1 MYNAIYKSLAM
12 AAVVLLAASCGD
24 SRSDAARELCRQSES
39 EIAAGRHYAAIE
51 LLDTLD
57 SRYRDLTE
65 VRRSGMAIR
74 ARAMEGIALDSIPLY
89 DARLAAATLA
99 VDSMRPL
106 FEHVDGAPGID
117 GYYLP
122 KGTDRRA
129 FATTGIQGRVSDD
142 GLFYIAASVAGRS
155 IGLRALELRSGAETC
170 TSADISPA
178 RVVTVRG
185 SEAAS
190 FSPEEVDVIGRWLT
204 SHRGQVKLVLRGR
217 RSDISQALSAR
228 QQKEIVDCYAYA
240 KALQEQRTASIRR
253 EKYERMLATARD
265 QIANLTPAPDND

>member
-1 MYNAIYKSLAM
+1 MYNAICKSLAM
-12 AAVVLLAASCGD
+12 AAVVLFAAACGD

-39 EIAAGRHYAAIE
+39 EIAAGRHYAAIG

-142 GLFYIAASVAGRS
+142 GLFYRQCGRAQHRTACAGIAQWSRDMH
-155 IGLRALELRSGAETC
+155 LRRYLACQSGY
-170 TSADISPA
+170 SP
-178 RVVTVRG
+178 
-185 SEAAS
+185 
-190 FSPEEVDVIGRWLT
+190 W
-204 SHRGQVKLVLRGR
+204 LRGR
-217 RSDISQALSAR
+217 Q
-228 QQKEIVDCYAYA
+228 
-240 KALQEQRTASIRR
+240 LQS
-253 EKYERMLATARD
+253 
-265 QIANLTPAPDND
+265 

>member
-1 MYNAIYKSLAM
+1 MLF
-12 AAVVLLAASCGD
+12 
-24 SRSDAARELCRQSES
+24 RS
-39 EIAAGRHYAAIE
+39 
-51 LLDTLD
+51 
-57 SRYRDLTE
+57 
-65 VRRSGMAIR
+65 
-74 ARAMEGIALDSIPLY
+74 
-89 DARLAAATLA
+89 
-99 VDSMRPL
+99 
-106 FEHVDGAPGID
+106 
-117 GYYLP
+117 
-122 KGTDRRA
+122 
-129 FATTGIQGRVSDD
+129 
-142 GLFYIAASVAGRS
+142 ASVAGRS

-190 FSPEEVDVIGRWLT
+190 FSPEEVDVLGRWLT
-204 SHRGQVKLVLRGR
+204 AHRGQVKLVLRGR

>member
-1 MYNAIYKSLAM
+1 MLF
-12 AAVVLLAASCGD
+12 
-24 SRSDAARELCRQSES
+24 RS
-39 EIAAGRHYAAIE
+39 
-51 LLDTLD
+51 
-57 SRYRDLTE
+57 
-65 VRRSGMAIR
+65 
-74 ARAMEGIALDSIPLY
+74 
-89 DARLAAATLA
+89 
-99 VDSMRPL
+99 
-106 FEHVDGAPGID
+106 GAPGID

-190 FSPEEVDVIGRWLT
+190 FSPEEVDVLGRWLT
-204 SHRGQVKLVLRGR
+204 AHRGQVKLVLRGR

>member
-1 MYNAIYKSLAM
+1 M
-12 AAVVLLAASCGD
+12 AAVVLFAAACGD

-39 EIAAGRHYAAIE
+39 EIAAGRHYAAIG

-155 IGLRALELRSGAETC
+155 IGLRARELRSGAETC

-190 FSPEEVDVIGRWLT
+190 FSPEEVDVLGRWLT
-204 SHRGQVKLVLRGR
+204 AHRGQVKLVLRGR

>member
-1 MYNAIYKSLAM
+1 MLF
-12 AAVVLLAASCGD
+12 AAACGD

-39 EIAAGRHYAAIE
+39 EIAAGRHYAAIG

-190 FSPEEVDVIGRWLT
+190 FSPGRGGCARPVADST
-204 SHRGQVKLVLRGR
+204 PRTGEACAPRTPLRHKPGTQCPPAER
-217 RSDISQALSAR
+217 DSRLLCLCQGSAGTAHSLDTPRKVRAHARHCPRPDCKPHTGTR
-228 QQKEIVDCYAYA
+228 Q
-240 KALQEQRTASIRR
+240 
-253 EKYERMLATARD
+253 
-265 QIANLTPAPDND
+265 